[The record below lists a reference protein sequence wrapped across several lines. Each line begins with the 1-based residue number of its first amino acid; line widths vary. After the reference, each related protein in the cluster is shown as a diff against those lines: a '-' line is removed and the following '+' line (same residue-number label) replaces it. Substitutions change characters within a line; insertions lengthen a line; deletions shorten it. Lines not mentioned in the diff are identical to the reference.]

1 MVAQTLMRVA
11 RLGEHRRMPL
21 EQRTLAALL
30 MSLGRRIQA
39 EHLARRAQPQLGVRQ
54 RREEWQLPRDRSDSG
69 GFSNG
74 WSWGNSW
81 SLGNGRPNECR
92 RINGDRGHGN
102 DGRSGDYRRDR
113 SDGGGFSNGWS
124 LGNRSCSS
132 DRWCC
137 NRWPYKF
144 GNRHGWRSNR
154 WRSNRWRHGDRRSSS
169 NRWSLEHRRL
179 EFSDCKIDHCR
190 QRSHLRDVQ

>member
-92 RINGDRGHGN
+92 RISGDRRHGN
-102 DGRSGDYRRDR
+102 NGRRGDYRRSAGNGR
-113 SDGGGFSNGWS
+113 SDSIYSRWHLKHG
-124 LGNRSCSS
+124 RSA
-132 DRWCC
+132 
-137 NRWPYKF
+137 
-144 GNRHGWRSNR
+144 
-154 WRSNRWRHGDRRSSS
+154 GDRRSAVD
-169 NRWSLEHRRL
+169 RWRSKHMH
-179 EFSDCKIDHCR
+179 DCFHC
-190 QRSHLRDVQ
+190 VF